1 MVPYMQEWKKLD
13 LHFNGICSGFLGSKE
28 QIEIVKKFFKEFKTE
43 ETQIIVDPVM
53 GDYGKPYPTYTEEM
67 CDEMKKLVEFAD
79 ILTPNVTEACVLTDT
94 PYKEKWKIEEIQE
107 MAEKIHK
114 MGPKKI
120 AITGI
125 VQGGFIANFC
135 YEEGQQPKVLRTH
148 KEGTQRSGTGDIFAS
163 IIAADAV
170 NGVPFYKSVK
180 KASDFIKKCIIRSQE
195 LNIPLTDGVCFEEV
209 HDNIYVNLT
218 NKCPCACTFCLRQ
231 TRDHMENSH
240 VLWLEHAPSF
250 EEVQEAMKAVDFSKY
265 KEVVFCGFGEPT
277 EALDVLKQSAKLIK
291 EKYNMP
297 IRINTNG
304 LGSLVNERD
313 IVPELKGLVDT
324 ISVSLNTPNADEYHR
339 LVRSKFG
346 EKSFDAMIDFTKECT
361 KYIPNVVMTTVET
374 TITHEEEK
382 QCQEIC
388 DRVGAKYRIRPWED

>member
-1 MVPYMQEWKKLD
+1 MSHNNQKKIAVINDFSGFGRCSIAVALPILSVMKVQCCPLPTSIFSNHTGFPSYFFEDYTSRMVPYMQEWKKLD

-53 GDYGKPYPTYTEEM
+53 GDYGKPYPPYTEEM
-67 CDEMKKLVEFAD
+67 CGEMKKLVEFAD

-125 VQGGFIANFC
+125 VQGRFIANFC

-195 LNIPLTDGVCFEEV
+195 LDIPLTDGVCFEEV
-209 HDNIYVNLT
+209 LG
-218 NKCPCACTFCLRQ
+218 K
-231 TRDHMENSH
+231 
-240 VLWLEHAPSF
+240 
-250 EEVQEAMKAVDFSKY
+250 
-265 KEVVFCGFGEPT
+265 
-277 EALDVLKQSAKLIK
+277 LK
-291 EKYNMP
+291 
-297 IRINTNG
+297 T
-304 LGSLVNERD
+304 D
-313 IVPELKGLVDT
+313 
-324 ISVSLNTPNADEYHR
+324 
-339 LVRSKFG
+339 
-346 EKSFDAMIDFTKECT
+346 
-361 KYIPNVVMTTVET
+361 
-374 TITHEEEK
+374 
-382 QCQEIC
+382 
-388 DRVGAKYRIRPWED
+388 